1 MSGVCDG
8 RVVIVTGAG
17 RGIGRGEA
25 LEFARQGAKVVVN
38 DLGGEVDGSGRS
50 TGPAQQVVDEIRA
63 AGGEAV
69 VNGDDVSSW
78 DGAQR
83 LIGAAISTWGRLD
96 VLVNNAGILRDKMLV
111 NMTEDEWDAV
121 MRVHLKGTF
130 APSHFA
136 AVWWREQSKAGKP
149 ADARIINTSSASGLY
164 GNPGQTNYAAAKAG
178 IAAFTLVAAK
188 ELERYGVT
196 VNAIGP
202 GARTR
207 MTEPLGF
214 GADRPAE
221 GFDAFAPDN
230 VAPLVVWLGSPDSAG
245 VTGRVFEVSGGRIG
259 VAEGWRRGPRANR
272 NERWDP
278 ALLGSVVRE
287 LLAKSADPEP
297 VFRRD

>member
-1 MSGVCDG
+1 MSGICEG

-69 VNGDDVSSW
+69 ANGDDVSSW

-83 LIGAAISTWGRLD
+83 LIGAALSTWGRID

-136 AVWWREQSKAGKP
+136 SVWWREQAKAGKP
-149 ADARIINTSSASGLY
+149 VDARIVNTTSASGLF

-178 IAAFTLVAAK
+178 IAAFTIVAAK
-188 ELERYGVT
+188 ELERYGVA

-214 GADRPAE
+214 GTNRPAE

-230 VAPLVVWLGSPDSAG
+230 VAPLVVWLGSRDSAG
-245 VTGRVFEVSGGRIG
+245 VSGRVFEVSGGRIG
-259 VAEGWRRGPRANR
+259 VAEGWRRGPRASQS
-272 NERWDP
+272 ERWDP
-278 ALLGSVVRE
+278 ALLGPVVRE
-287 LLAKSADPEP
+287 LLEKSAEPEP
-297 VFRRD
+297 IFRRD